1 MRSLRERIEN
11 ECVYLVA
18 SEEPPASYQTNNVI
32 ITVSGERKII
42 CQKSPNK
49 KMEVIGSLA
58 KKYKIRSSNKKEEGQ
73 KYKDLSEE

>member
-18 SEEPPASYQTNNVI
+18 SEEPPASYFSTKQCHYHSFRRAEDNLP
-32 ITVSGERKII
+32 K
-42 CQKSPNK
+42 KPK